1 MSGQN
6 AVFIAIAA
14 APVNGCILHSSRSI
28 SPPSILHSTHW
39 PLSKHTTRYPA
50 PAQWWDLILP

>member
-14 APVNGCILHSSRSI
+14 EPVNGCILHSSRSI
-28 SPPSILHSTHW
+28 SPPSILHSTH
-39 PLSKHTTRYPA
+39 
-50 PAQWWDLILP
+50 